1 MAILQGV
8 LVLVAVLAA
17 FSIFSYKAPQGM
29 KAMGALANAACATFL
44 VEAIQLSLLGDT
56 LGWGFFGELGA
67 VSGALGGVAAATL
80 VMLTLG
86 VSPVY
91 AMLLGLTC
99 SGFGILSGFIAG
111 YIMAYVSKYVE
122 EKTPAGLDLIAF
134 VVVMAPATRFLA
146 AIVDPTVNKVLM
158 TVGEIISGSADA
170 SPIVMGL
177 IIGGFFTLIST
188 SPLSSMALTAMLGL
202 TGAPMAM
209 ASLPISATSCANFIL
224 FKKLKFGD
232 RRDNIAVVIEPLTQA
247 DIISANPL
255 PIYVTNFVSGALGG
269 VVVSMMGLINNAP
282 GTAAPA
288 PALPIMFAYNDA
300 MDVIIAM
307 GICSI
312 ISIIVGYVFSYVFR
326 NTKVITAAEIRK

>member
-8 LVLVAVLAA
+8 LVLVMVLAA
-17 FSIFSYKAPQGM
+17 FSVFSYKAPKGM
-29 KAMGALANAACATFL
+29 NAMGALANAACATFL

-56 LGWGFFGELGA
+56 LGLEFFGEVGA
-67 VSGALGGVAAATL
+67 VSGSLGGVAAATL

-111 YIMAYVSKYVE
+111 YIMSFASKFVE
-122 EKTPAGLDLIAF
+122 DKTPAGLDLIVF
-134 VVVMAPATRFLA
+134 VVIMAPATRFLA
-146 AIVDPTVNKVLM
+146 AIMDPNVNKVLM
-158 TVGEIISGSADA
+158 SVGEIISGSADA

-202 TGAPMAM
+202 TGSPMAI

-232 RRDNIAVVIEPLTQA
+232 TRDNIAVVIEPLTQA

-255 PIYVTNFVSGALGG
+255 PIYATNFVSGAFGG

-288 PALPIMFAYNDA
+288 PALPIMFAYNNA
-300 MDVIIAM
+300 IDVIIAM
-307 GICSI
+307 GICSA
-312 ISIIVGYVFSYVFR
+312 ISIVVGFTFSYIFR
-326 NTKVITAAEIRK
+326 NTKIVTAAEIRK

>member
-1 MAILQGV
+1 MAILQGIFV
-8 LVLVAVLAA
+8 LVIVLAA
-17 FSIFSYKAPQGM
+17 FSLFSYKAPLGM

-56 LGWGFFGELGA
+56 LGLEFFGELGA
-67 VSGALGGVAAATL
+67 VSGSLGGVAAATL
-80 VMLTLG
+80 VMLALG

-111 YIMAYVSKYVE
+111 YILSFIAKFAE
-122 EKTPAGLDLIAF
+122 EKTPAGLDLIVF
-134 VVVMAPATRFLA
+134 VVIIAPLTRFIA
-146 AIVDPTVNKVLM
+146 AIVDPSVNKILL
-158 TVGEIISGSADA
+158 TVGEIISGSADS

-202 TGAPMAM
+202 TGSPMAI

-232 RRDNIAVVIEPLTQA
+232 RRDTIAVVIEPLTQA

-300 MDVIIAM
+300 KDVILAM

-312 ISIIVGYVFSYVFR
+312 FSIIVGYTFAYIFR
-326 NTKVITAAEIRK
+326 NTKIVTADQIRK